1 MNTINKMF
9 YFLNH
14 KGSNIPKTP
23 IVKIGFYHLTFILEG
38 TFSYFVDG
46 KEYVLE
52 KNDAILLPS
61 GVLRQR
67 GAIPDYVHY
76 VIINYY
82 PTKENELRSTVF
94 FKNAVNQ
101 SVINLLNAC
110 PCNIYAV
117 DKIDDK
123 DSYENKK
130 TYTILQNIFN
140 CILIELFDSL
150 NHEINNPHINNALS
164 FINKNIT
171 KPITLDDVCRA
182 IHLSKHYTT
191 RLFKKEI
198 NLTVSEFINK
208 QKLSMAKNMLVN
220 DDLSLQDISSNLGY
234 ENYCYFSK
242 IFKKHFGISPLK
254 MKKELEKNK

>member
-38 TFSYFVDG
+38 NFSYYVNG

-67 GAIPDYVHY
+67 SAIPDKIHF
-76 VIINYY
+76 VILNYY
-82 PTKENELRSTVF
+82 PKKENELKSTVF

-101 SVINLLNAC
+101 SILNLLNAC
-110 PCNIYAV
+110 PCNFFRSHEPGSEPPKQSV
-117 DKIDDK
+117 
-123 DSYENKK
+123 K
-130 TYTILQNIFN
+130 TQTILQNIFN

-150 NHEINNPHINNALS
+150 NHEIKNPHINNALE
-164 FINKNIT
+164 FIKENIT
-171 KPITLDDVCRA
+171 EPITLDDVCRA
-182 IHLSKHYTT
+182 IHLSKPYTT
-191 RLFKKEI
+191 RLFKKEM
-198 NLTVSEFINK
+198 NMTVSEYINK
-208 QKLSMAKNMLVN
+208 QKLSMAKNMLAT
-220 DDLSLQDISSNLGY
+220 DELSLQDISSNLGY

-242 IFKKHFGISPLK
+242 IFKKHFGVSPLK